1 VLYVGVFCGSILE
14 LQTVRKG
21 LFVISIISSRQ
32 ILEQYLK
39 LGFKQF
45 LPTSFSVF
53 HCDYP
58 VNTVVHIVMKATPV
72 KFLIS
77 FPVMIDW
84 KGNVFSMVQL
94 SYYVHDLQWLEE

>member
-1 VLYVGVFCGSILE
+1 MLYVGVFCGLILE

-21 LFVISIISSRQ
+21 LFVISSRQ
-32 ILEQYLK
+32 ILEQCLK

-94 SYYVHDLQWLEE
+94 SYYVHDLKWLEE